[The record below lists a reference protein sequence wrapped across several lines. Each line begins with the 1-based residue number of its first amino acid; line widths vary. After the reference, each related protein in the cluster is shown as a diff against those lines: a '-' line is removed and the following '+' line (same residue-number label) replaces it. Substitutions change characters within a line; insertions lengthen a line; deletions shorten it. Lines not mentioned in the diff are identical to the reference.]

1 MSYKMHSKAKNLRFG
16 LLCIYCLHVAVYIM
30 VVGNEEVSIVWWPSL
45 TKYVRENLKRKLL
58 HLMQKWN
65 LISINIIS
73 EFLYYFYLVYILYYW
88 QKANYEFPLINK
100 WGVLLFQ
107 RLYVKQFRNLL
118 LRTLIKCWIT
128 ATDYWK
134 KVFWKLIQMYAHCIL
149 IIHIMK
155 ISILP

>member
-1 MSYKMHSKAKNLRFG
+1 MQNL
-16 LLCIYCLHVAVYIM
+16 
-30 VVGNEEVSIVWWPSL
+30 
-45 TKYVRENLKRKLL
+45 
-58 HLMQKWN
+58 N

-128 ATDYWK
+128 ATDYW
-134 KVFWKLIQMYAHCIL
+134 FLKLIWPHHENQHFTIIWAIHLYIL
-149 IIHIMK
+149 WIQTFSMSWNDKVLCFHQHGRSAEK
-155 ISILP
+155 LNKKGTSSSQALEDNLTRTARTSTL